1 MAPIAL
7 SGVGFLLVL
16 LRIGINGFDIA
27 DDTLGWVLV
36 ALAMWRLRPLSRW
49 FVASTAVAGIGAV
62 LSLVDW
68 VVPGGLVRSAEE
80 TAIAAAVVLVAL
92 GISERAGAAE
102 DAAVRWQGRA
112 IAWLTGGA
120 VMAGAALNRAVD
132 AGYDDLGAT
141 AVLAAAVAFLVSIWF
156 VVLQLYLG
164 RRAYLLPELAGVR
177 PTAPR

>member
-16 LRIGINGFDIA
+16 LRIGINGFDVA

-49 FVASTAVAGIGAV
+49 FSAAGVVAVVGAL
-62 LSLVDW
+62 LSGLDW
-68 VVPGGLVRSAEE
+68 VVSGGLVRSAEQ
-80 TAIAAAVVLVAL
+80 TGLAAAIVLVAL
-92 GISERAGAAE
+92 GIHDRARASE
-102 DAAVRWQGRA
+102 DAAVRWQGKA
-112 IAWLTGGA
+112 IAWFAGGA

-132 AGYDDLGAT
+132 AGYDDLAAT

-156 VVLQLYLG
+156 VALQLYLG
-164 RRAYLLPELAGVR
+164 RRTYLLPELAR
-177 PTAPR
+177 TSRR